1 MILIQHFL
9 QKLKIK
15 RKTNNLHLM
24 VIGIDGLDREVT
36 LMMNL
41 MISTLLFYEVVS

>member
-1 MILIQHFL
+1 
-9 QKLKIK
+9 
-15 RKTNNLHLM
+15 M